1 MKRILN
7 PEIQEFEKKGIQAVR
22 KAGAECM
29 VLLKNEA
36 QILPLNF
43 TGKIALFGNG
53 ARQTIKG
60 GTGSGDVNVRHFVTV
75 EEGLENA
82 GVEITTKKWL
92 EQYNTLINDVKK
104 KFSEKICKEVQE
116 AGVDLFLYSM
126 GKIAS
131 EPDYEFSLEA
141 EGDTA
146 IYVLARNS
154 GEGMDREIK
163 SGDIELTKTEIRDIL
178 ALNAK
183 YEKFILVLNV
193 GGVIDL
199 SEVKEVK
206 TILLM
211 SQLGSATGD
220 ALADVLFGKSYPS
233 GKLTTTWASIKDYPS
248 TEGFGDLN
256 DTYYNEGVYVGY
268 RYFDTVNLKPSYPFG
283 FGLGYSQF
291 EIENTKVEV
300 SESEIKVEV
309 TVKNIGSFAGK
320 ETIQLYVSAPKG
332 KLDKPYQELKGY
344 AKTKEL
350 KPNESTVVTIL
361 VSLENLSS
369 FYTES
374 LAYVLEA
381 GTYWL
386 RVGFSSRDTKVIAG
400 VVLDKSVEIEKV
412 KAVCTDETLID
423 VVPKFIGLENDDNGK
438 SEAPIFYLNSNKFTT
453 KIYKYSETQ
462 KELNTDKKVFWKSVA
477 DKTATLDQ
485 FVAQLSNEQLA
496 NVCVGAFSTTS
507 GTEIVGNASAKV
519 AGGAGETTHFLKSL
533 GVPSIVMADGPAG
546 LRLAKEYYL
555 IENGEVREKS
565 SDQNLEKFKNNS
577 VYYQYCTAIPIGT
590 ALAQSWNDKLVLE
603 IGDIVG
609 SEMELFGVQLWLAPA
624 INIHRSPLCGR
635 NFEYYSEDPFLS
647 GHIGSA
653 IIKGVQKHS
662 GCGTTIKHYACSN
675 QETNR
680 YASNSVVSQRAL
692 REIYLKPFEICIKEA
707 QPKTVMSSYNLI
719 NKEHS
724 CNTKDI
730 QTHILRD
737 EWGFEGFVMTD
748 WFVTSDM
755 MSNENSKYK
764 CASAA
769 GNVKAGNDLTM
780 PGSKEDLED
789 LLSAID
795 NSGHKYPLSRAEL
808 QFAAKNILKKVL
820 ELLNF

>member
-1 MKRILN
+1 
-7 PEIQEFEKKGIQAVR
+7 
-22 KAGAECM
+22 
-29 VLLKNEA
+29 
-36 QILPLNF
+36 
-43 TGKIALFGNG
+43 
-53 ARQTIKG
+53 
-60 GTGSGDVNVRHFVTV
+60 
-75 EEGLENA
+75 
-82 GVEITTKKWL
+82 
-92 EQYNTLINDVKK
+92 
-104 KFSEKICKEVQE
+104 
-116 AGVDLFLYSM
+116 
-126 GKIAS
+126 
-131 EPDYEFSLEA
+131 
-141 EGDTA
+141 
-146 IYVLARNS
+146 
-154 GEGMDREIK
+154 MDREIK

-233 GKLTTTWASIKDYPS
+233 GKLTTTWASIKNYPS

-268 RYFDTVNLKPSYPFG
+268 RYFDTVNLEPSYPFG

-300 SESEIKVEV
+300 SELEIKVEV

-320 ETIQLYVSAPKG
+320 ETVQLYVSAPKG

-350 KPNESTVVTIL
+350 KPNESAVVKIL
-361 VSLENLSS
+361 VLPENLSS
-369 FYTES
+369 FDTEN
-374 LAYVLEA
+374 LAYVLEE

-423 VVPKFIGLENDDNGK
+423 VVPEFIGLENDDNGK
-438 SEAPIFYLNSNKFTT
+438 SGTPIFYLDSNKFTT
-453 KIYKYSETQ
+453 KIYKYSEIQ
-462 KELNTDKKVFWKSVA
+462 KELNTDKKVYWKSVV
-477 DKTATLDQ
+477 DKTATL
-485 FVAQLSNEQLA
+485 
-496 NVCVGAFSTTS
+496 S

-533 GVPSIVMADGPAG
+533 GVPSIVIADGPAG

-555 IENGEVREKS
+555 MENGEVREKN
-565 SDQNLEKFKNNS
+565 SDQNLEKFENNS

-590 ALAQSWNDKLVLE
+590 ALAQSWNDKLVSE

-647 GHIGSA
+647 GHIG
-653 IIKGVQKHS
+653 
-662 GCGTTIKHYACSN
+662 
-675 QETNR
+675 
-680 YASNSVVSQRAL
+680 
-692 REIYLKPFEICIKEA
+692 
-707 QPKTVMSSYNLI
+707 
-719 NKEHS
+719 
-724 CNTKDI
+724 
-730 QTHILRD
+730 
-737 EWGFEGFVMTD
+737 
-748 WFVTSDM
+748 
-755 MSNENSKYK
+755 
-764 CASAA
+764 
-769 GNVKAGNDLTM
+769 
-780 PGSKEDLED
+780 
-789 LLSAID
+789 
-795 NSGHKYPLSRAEL
+795 L
-808 QFAAKNILKKVL
+808 QL
-820 ELLNF
+820 

>member
-1 MKRILN
+1 M
-7 PEIQEFEKKGIQAVR
+7 
-22 KAGAECM
+22 
-29 VLLKNEA
+29 
-36 QILPLNF
+36 
-43 TGKIALFGNG
+43 
-53 ARQTIKG
+53 
-60 GTGSGDVNVRHFVTV
+60 
-75 EEGLENA
+75 
-82 GVEITTKKWL
+82 
-92 EQYNTLINDVKK
+92 
-104 KFSEKICKEVQE
+104 
-116 AGVDLFLYSM
+116 YSM
-126 GKIAS
+126 GKIES
-131 EPDYEFSLEA
+131 EPDYEFSLES

-233 GKLTTTWASIKDYPS
+233 GKLTTTWASIKNYPS

-268 RYFDTVNLKPSYPFG
+268 RYFDTVNLEPSYPFG

-300 SESEIKVEV
+300 SELEIKVEV

-320 ETIQLYVSAPKG
+320 ETVQLYVSAPKG

-350 KPNESTVVTIL
+350 KPNESAVVKIL
-361 VSLENLSS
+361 VLPENLSS
-369 FYTES
+369 FDTEN
-374 LAYVLEA
+374 LAYVLEE

-423 VVPKFIGLENDDNGK
+423 VVPEFIGLENDDNGK
-438 SEAPIFYLNSNKFTT
+438 SGTPIFYLDSNKFTT
-453 KIYKYSETQ
+453 KIYKYSEIQ
-462 KELNTDKKVFWKSVA
+462 KELNTDKKVYWKSVV
-477 DKTATLDQ
+477 DKTATL
-485 FVAQLSNEQLA
+485 
-496 NVCVGAFSTTS
+496 S

-533 GVPSIVMADGPAG
+533 GVPSIVIADGPAG

-555 IENGEVREKS
+555 MENGEVREKN
-565 SDQNLEKFKNNS
+565 SDQNLEKFENNS

-590 ALAQSWNDKLVLE
+590 ALAQSWNDKLVSE

-609 SEMELFGVQLWLAPA
+609 YEMELFGVQLWLAPA

-662 GCGTTIKHYACSN
+662 GCGTTIKHYACNN

-680 YASNSVVSQRAL
+680 HTSNSVVSQRAL
-692 REIYLKPFEICIKEA
+692 REIYLKPFEICVKEA
-707 QPKTVMSSYNLI
+707 QPKAIMSSYNLI

-724 CNTKDI
+724 CNSKDI
-730 QTHILRD
+730 QTQILHD

-780 PGSKEDLED
+780 PGTKEDLED
-789 LLSAID
+789 ILSAID
-795 NSGHKYPLSRAEL
+795 NLGHKYPLSRAEL
-808 QFAAKNILKKVL
+808 QFAAKNVLKKVL
-820 ELLNF
+820 EL

>member
-1 MKRILN
+1 
-7 PEIQEFEKKGIQAVR
+7 
-22 KAGAECM
+22 
-29 VLLKNEA
+29 
-36 QILPLNF
+36 
-43 TGKIALFGNG
+43 
-53 ARQTIKG
+53 
-60 GTGSGDVNVRHFVTV
+60 
-75 EEGLENA
+75 
-82 GVEITTKKWL
+82 
-92 EQYNTLINDVKK
+92 
-104 KFSEKICKEVQE
+104 
-116 AGVDLFLYSM
+116 
-126 GKIAS
+126 
-131 EPDYEFSLEA
+131 
-141 EGDTA
+141 
-146 IYVLARNS
+146 
-154 GEGMDREIK
+154 MDREIK

-233 GKLTTTWASIKDYPS
+233 GKLTTTWASIKNYPS

-268 RYFDTVNLKPSYPFG
+268 CYFDTVNLEPSYPFG

-300 SESEIKVEV
+300 SELEIKVEV

-320 ETIQLYVSAPKG
+320 ETVQLYVSAPKG

-350 KPNESTVVTIL
+350 KPNESAVVKIL
-361 VSLENLSS
+361 VLPENLSS
-369 FYTES
+369 FDTEN
-374 LAYVLEA
+374 LAYVLEE

-423 VVPKFIGLENDDNGK
+423 VVPEFIGLENDDNGK
-438 SEAPIFYLNSNKFTT
+438 SGTPIFYLDSNKFTT
-453 KIYKYSETQ
+453 KIYKYSEIQ
-462 KELNTDKKVFWKSVA
+462 KELNTDKKVYWKSVV
-477 DKTATLDQ
+477 DKTATL
-485 FVAQLSNEQLA
+485 
-496 NVCVGAFSTTS
+496 S

-533 GVPSIVMADGPAG
+533 GVPSIVIADGPAG

-555 IENGEVREKS
+555 MENGEVREKN
-565 SDQNLEKFKNNS
+565 SDQNLEKFENNS

-590 ALAQSWNDKLVLE
+590 ALAQSWNDKLVSE

-609 SEMELFGVQLWLAPA
+609 YEMELFGVQLWLAPA

-662 GCGTTIKHYACSN
+662 GCGTTIKHYACNN

-680 YASNSVVSQRAL
+680 HTSNSVVSQRAL
-692 REIYLKPFEICIKEA
+692 REIYLKPFEICVKEA
-707 QPKTVMSSYNLI
+707 QPKAIMSSYNLI

-724 CNTKDI
+724 CNSKDI
-730 QTHILRD
+730 QTHILHD

-780 PGSKEDLED
+780 PGTKEDLED
-789 LLSAID
+789 ILSAID
-795 NSGHKYPLSRAEL
+795 NLGHKYPLSRAEL
-808 QFAAKNILKKVL
+808 QFAAKNVLKKVL
-820 ELLNF
+820 EL

>member
-1 MKRILN
+1 
-7 PEIQEFEKKGIQAVR
+7 
-22 KAGAECM
+22 
-29 VLLKNEA
+29 
-36 QILPLNF
+36 
-43 TGKIALFGNG
+43 
-53 ARQTIKG
+53 
-60 GTGSGDVNVRHFVTV
+60 
-75 EEGLENA
+75 
-82 GVEITTKKWL
+82 
-92 EQYNTLINDVKK
+92 
-104 KFSEKICKEVQE
+104 
-116 AGVDLFLYSM
+116 
-126 GKIAS
+126 
-131 EPDYEFSLEA
+131 
-141 EGDTA
+141 
-146 IYVLARNS
+146 
-154 GEGMDREIK
+154 MDREIK

-233 GKLTTTWASIKDYPS
+233 GKLTTTWASIKNYPS

-268 RYFDTVNLKPSYPFG
+268 RYFDTVNLEPSYPFG

-300 SESEIKVEV
+300 SELEIKVEV

-320 ETIQLYVSAPKG
+320 ETVQLYVSAPKG

-350 KPNESTVVTIL
+350 KPNESAVVKIL
-361 VSLENLSS
+361 VLPENLSS
-369 FYTES
+369 FDTEN
-374 LAYVLEA
+374 LAYVLEE

-423 VVPKFIGLENDDNGK
+423 VVPEFIGLENDDNGK
-438 SEAPIFYLNSNKFTT
+438 SGTPIFYLDSNKFTT
-453 KIYKYSETQ
+453 KIYKYSEIQ
-462 KELNTDKKVFWKSVA
+462 KELNTDKKVYWKSVV
-477 DKTATLDQ
+477 DKTATL
-485 FVAQLSNEQLA
+485 
-496 NVCVGAFSTTS
+496 S

-533 GVPSIVMADGPAG
+533 GVPSIVIADGPAG

-555 IENGEVREKS
+555 MENGEVREKN
-565 SDQNLEKFKNNS
+565 SDQNLEKFENNS

-590 ALAQSWNDKLVLE
+590 ALAQSWNDKLVSE

-609 SEMELFGVQLWLAPA
+609 YEMELFGVQLWLAPA

-662 GCGTTIKHYACSN
+662 GCGTTIKHYACNN

-680 YASNSVVSQRAL
+680 HTSNSVVSQRAL
-692 REIYLKPFEICIKEA
+692 REIYLKPFEICVKEA
-707 QPKTVMSSYNLI
+707 QPKAIMSSYNLI

-724 CNTKDI
+724 CNSKDI
-730 QTHILRD
+730 QTHILHD

-780 PGSKEDLED
+780 PGTKEDLED
-789 LLSAID
+789 ILSAID
-795 NSGHKYPLSRAEL
+795 NLGHKYPLSRAEL
-808 QFAAKNILKKVL
+808 QFAAKNVLKKVL
-820 ELLNF
+820 EL

>member
-1 MKRILN
+1 M
-7 PEIQEFEKKGIQAVR
+7 
-22 KAGAECM
+22 
-29 VLLKNEA
+29 
-36 QILPLNF
+36 
-43 TGKIALFGNG
+43 
-53 ARQTIKG
+53 
-60 GTGSGDVNVRHFVTV
+60 
-75 EEGLENA
+75 
-82 GVEITTKKWL
+82 
-92 EQYNTLINDVKK
+92 
-104 KFSEKICKEVQE
+104 
-116 AGVDLFLYSM
+116 YSM
-126 GKIAS
+126 GKIES
-131 EPDYEFSLEA
+131 EPDYEFSLES

-233 GKLTTTWASIKDYPS
+233 GKLTTTWASIKNYPS

-268 RYFDTVNLKPSYPFG
+268 CYFDTVNLEPSYPFG

-300 SESEIKVEV
+300 SELEIKVEV

-320 ETIQLYVSAPKG
+320 ETVQLYVSAPKG

-350 KPNESTVVTIL
+350 KPNESAVVKIL
-361 VSLENLSS
+361 VLPENLSS
-369 FYTES
+369 FDTEN
-374 LAYVLEA
+374 LAYVLEE

-423 VVPKFIGLENDDNGK
+423 VVPEFIGLENDDNGK
-438 SEAPIFYLNSNKFTT
+438 SGTPIFYLDSNKFTT
-453 KIYKYSETQ
+453 KIYKYSEIQ
-462 KELNTDKKVFWKSVA
+462 KELNTDKKVYWKSVV
-477 DKTATLDQ
+477 DKTATL
-485 FVAQLSNEQLA
+485 
-496 NVCVGAFSTTS
+496 S

-533 GVPSIVMADGPAG
+533 GVPSIVIADGPAG

-555 IENGEVREKS
+555 MENGEVREKN
-565 SDQNLEKFKNNS
+565 SDQNLEKFENNS

-590 ALAQSWNDKLVLE
+590 ALAQSWNDKLVSE

-609 SEMELFGVQLWLAPA
+609 YEMELFGVQLWLAPA

-662 GCGTTIKHYACSN
+662 GCGTTIKHYACNN

-680 YASNSVVSQRAL
+680 HTSNSVVSQRAL
-692 REIYLKPFEICIKEA
+692 REIYLKPFEICVKEA
-707 QPKTVMSSYNLI
+707 QPKAIMSSYNLI

-724 CNTKDI
+724 CNSKDI
-730 QTHILRD
+730 QTHILHD

-780 PGSKEDLED
+780 PGTKEDLED
-789 LLSAID
+789 ILSAID
-795 NSGHKYPLSRAEL
+795 NLGHKYPLSRAEL
-808 QFAAKNILKKVL
+808 QFAAKNVLKKVL
-820 ELLNF
+820 EL

>member
-1 MKRILN
+1 
-7 PEIQEFEKKGIQAVR
+7 
-22 KAGAECM
+22 
-29 VLLKNEA
+29 
-36 QILPLNF
+36 
-43 TGKIALFGNG
+43 
-53 ARQTIKG
+53 
-60 GTGSGDVNVRHFVTV
+60 
-75 EEGLENA
+75 
-82 GVEITTKKWL
+82 
-92 EQYNTLINDVKK
+92 
-104 KFSEKICKEVQE
+104 
-116 AGVDLFLYSM
+116 
-126 GKIAS
+126 
-131 EPDYEFSLEA
+131 
-141 EGDTA
+141 
-146 IYVLARNS
+146 
-154 GEGMDREIK
+154 MDREIK

-233 GKLTTTWASIKDYPS
+233 GKLTTTWASIKNYPS

-268 RYFDTVNLKPSYPFG
+268 RYFDTVNLEPSYPFG

-291 EIENTKVEV
+291 EIAKVEV
-300 SESEIKVEV
+300 SELEIKVEV

-320 ETIQLYVSAPKG
+320 ETVQLYVSAPKG

-350 KPNESTVVTIL
+350 KPNESAVVKIL
-361 VSLENLSS
+361 VLPENLSS
-369 FYTES
+369 FDTEN
-374 LAYVLEA
+374 LAYVLEE

-423 VVPKFIGLENDDNGK
+423 VVPEFIGLENDDNGK
-438 SEAPIFYLNSNKFTT
+438 SGTPIFYLDSNKFTT
-453 KIYKYSETQ
+453 KIYKYSEIQ
-462 KELNTDKKVFWKSVA
+462 KELNTDKKVYWKSVV
-477 DKTATLDQ
+477 DKTATL
-485 FVAQLSNEQLA
+485 
-496 NVCVGAFSTTS
+496 S

-533 GVPSIVMADGPAG
+533 GVPSIVIADGPAG

-555 IENGEVREKS
+555 MENGEVREKN
-565 SDQNLEKFKNNS
+565 SDQNLEKFENNS

-590 ALAQSWNDKLVLE
+590 ALAQSWNDKLVSE

-609 SEMELFGVQLWLAPA
+609 YEMELFGVQLWLAPA

-662 GCGTTIKHYACSN
+662 GCGTTIKHYACNN

-680 YASNSVVSQRAL
+680 HTSNSVVSQRAL
-692 REIYLKPFEICIKEA
+692 REIYLKPFEICVKEA
-707 QPKTVMSSYNLI
+707 QPKAIMSSYNLI

-724 CNTKDI
+724 CNSKDI
-730 QTHILRD
+730 QTHILHD

-780 PGSKEDLED
+780 PGTKEDLED
-789 LLSAID
+789 ILSAID
-795 NSGHKYPLSRAEL
+795 NLGHKYPLSRAEL
-808 QFAAKNILKKVL
+808 QFAAKNVLKKVL
-820 ELLNF
+820 EL